1 LRVEIKVKDRIGIS
15 QEILAVFANKRW
27 NVASLEVVSHFIYVH
42 FISDNISLSEIKS
55 SLSNRN
61 DIVHCISVDLL
72 PTQRREAHLQTL
84 LDKIPDPIIDIDQR
98 GIIITIN
105 TAARCLLKGL
115 NIIMEGQH
123 IDQYIDQSF
132 HIMLNSPSNNFSLS
146 FLENSYLAD
155 ITPIF
160 SEHSS
165 SGVILTLRSMN
176 RVGQQIALMQDREQ
190 AEFDNIIGEDPAIRL
205 LKSQTLRFAELELP
219 VLISGETG
227 TGKELLARALH
238 NASRRAKA
246 PFLALNCAALPENL
260 LESELFGYAAG
271 AFTGAQ
277 KSGKPGLFELAET
290 GTLFLDE
297 IAEMSVYLQAKLL
310 RFLQDYKY
318 RRLGGTKELTANVRI
333 ISASHQ
339 NLPLQI
345 EQQVFREDLFYRLN
359 VLNLSIPPLR
369 ERSNDIILLAS
380 HFIQM
385 AALQVSMAIP
395 SLTESA
401 LLALKTY
408 QWPGNVR
415 QLQNI
420 LFRAV
425 ALNETGIIERSDI
438 DSALSQFSIAKATT
452 KNDIQTQIEEDKNE
466 IKIKA
471 CQFPDWSS
479 AQEQFESDLLKALYP
494 LFPTTRKLADRL
506 QVSHNKIAMKLRK
519 YGLS

>member
-15 QEILAVFANKRW
+15 QEILAIFANKHW

-42 FISDNISLSEIKS
+42 FISDDISLLDVKK
-55 SLSNRN
+55 SLSHRN
-61 DIVHCISVDLL
+61 DIVHCLSVDLL
-72 PTQRREAHLQTL
+72 PTQRREAHLQTV
-84 LDKIPDPIIDIDQR
+84 LDKIPDPIIDIDQH

-115 NIIMEGQH
+115 DLVIEGQH
-123 IDQYIDQSF
+123 IDRYIDQSF
-132 HIMLNSPSNNFSLS
+132 DTLLNSPSSNLSLS
-146 FLENSYLAD
+146 FLEHSYLAD
-155 ITPIF
+155 ITAIF
-160 SEHSS
+160 SEDNA

-176 RVGQQIALMQDREQ
+176 RVGQQIALMQSREQ
-190 AEFDNIIGEDPAIRL
+190 AEFDNIIGEAPAIRL
-205 LKSQTLRFAELELP
+205 LKSQTLRFSELELP

-238 NASRRAKA
+238 NASKRAKA

-277 KSGKPGLFELAET
+277 KNGKPGLFELAET
-290 GTLFLDE
+290 GTIFLDE

-345 EQQVFREDLFYRLN
+345 EQNLFREDLFYRLN
-359 VLNLSIPPLR
+359 VLNLSIPALR
-369 ERSNDIILLAS
+369 ERPDDIALLSA
-380 HFIQM
+380 HFIAM
-385 AALQVSMAIP
+385 AALQVAMTVP
-395 SLTESA
+395 TLTEKA
-401 LLALKTY
+401 VIALKSY

-425 ALNETGIIERSDI
+425 ALNESGLIEKSDI
-438 DSALSQFSIAKATT
+438 DSALSQFSAGKSIVKSDAHG
-452 KNDIQTQIEEDKNE
+452 DIEEGESRVKECD
-466 IKIKA
+466 
-471 CQFPDWSS
+471 FSDWGS
-479 AQEQFESDLLKALYP
+479 AQAQFESDLLKELYP
-494 LFPTTRKLADRL
+494 LYPTTRKLAERL
-506 QVSHNKIAMKLRK
+506 KVSHNKIAMKLRK
-519 YGLS
+519 YGIG